1 MQNIVLQLKYAVLH
15 RKKQKEY
22 FPMFKNDN
30 ISRYHAKLIIDNGK
44 FILYDLYSAN
54 GTFVNG
60 KRILPENGASISFG
74 DEIALADIN
83 FRLCL
88 K

>member
-1 MQNIVLQLKYAVLH
+1 MTGYLIPASANAKYSVAIKNTPFYIGKSRKNISLCL
-15 RKKQKEY
+15 
-22 FPMFKNDN
+22 KNDN

-74 DEIALADIN
+74 DA
-83 FRLCL
+83 
-88 K
+88 